1 MNCLA
6 VVCSMYG
13 QGLSLCLCQKLGSVF
28 SSKVLGW
35 WVGVYCMIAMSTCV
49 TELETHTISFQSL
62 ACEGWR
68 WQDSGTFGIPLL
80 FPA

>member
-13 QGLSLCLCQKLGSVF
+13 QGLSFCLCQKLGSVF
-28 SSKVLGW
+28 CSKVLGW

-49 TELETHTISFQSL
+49 TELEAHTVHFISI
-62 ACEGWR
+62 AGV
-68 WQDSGTFGIPLL
+68 
-80 FPA
+80 